1 MIKNFR
7 PLFVSLRPFQ
17 WIKNLAVFAAIIF
30 NDKLFDPVLFWQSV
44 AGFLVLCGLSSAS
57 YLFNDIL
64 DAPYDRQHPLK
75 KHRPIASGELKADTA
90 AKAATFL
97 IFISLTAA
105 IFLNQSF
112 FLLSLIFVLLHLAY
126 SLVLKKQALFDILGI
141 AASFSLRVFAGEV
154 LTGYHIPIWLMLSVI
169 FLSLFVAT
177 GKRLSELV
185 AQKDKKTRPAL
196 FQYQQGLLN
205 FYFSTF
211 ANATLL
217 SYSLFT
223 FTAQPVEF
231 NEKVFDLLLTSYPQ
245 ALERKWLMVTIPFVI
260 LGIMRYAQLVYLKQ
274 EGEQPEKAFIDDK
287 LTLFTVLGWGII
299 VVFLI
304 YVF

>member
-1 MIKNFR
+1 MIKNLR

-75 KHRPIASGELKADTA
+75 KHRPIASGELKADIA

-97 IFISLTAA
+97 IFISLAAA

>member
-1 MIKNFR
+1 MTKNIK
-7 PLFVSLRPFQ
+7 PLFISLRPFQ
-17 WIKNLAVFAAIIF
+17 WVKNLAIFAAIIF
-30 NDKLFDPVLFWQSV
+30 NGKLFDPFLFGQSV
-44 AGFLVLCGLSSAS
+44 AGFFILCGLSSAS

-64 DAPYDRQHPLK
+64 DAPHDRQHPLK
-75 KHRPIASGELKADTA
+75 KHRPIASGELKKDLA
-90 AKAATFL
+90 ARAAVFL
-97 IFISLTAA
+97 VFVSLGAA

-112 FLLSLIFVLLHLAY
+112 FFLSLAFVLLHLTY
-126 SLVLKKQALFDILGI
+126 SLALKKRAIFDILGI

-185 AQKDKKTRPAL
+185 AQKGKKTRPAL

-231 NEKVFDLLLTSYPQ
+231 NEKVFGLLLANYPQ

-260 LGIMRYAQLVYLKQ
+260 FGIMRYAQLVYLKQ
-274 EGEQPEKAFIDDK
+274 EGEQPEKAFINDR
-287 LTLFTVLGWGII
+287 LTLFAVLGWGII

>member
-1 MIKNFR
+1 MIKNLK

-30 NDKLFDPVLFWQSV
+30 NGKLFDPVLFWQSV
-44 AGFLVLCGLSSAS
+44 AGFSILCGLSSAS

-75 KHRPIASGELKADTA
+75 KHRPIAKGDLKIDIA
-90 AKAATFL
+90 AKAAIFL
-97 IFISLTAA
+97 IFISLTGAL
-105 IFLNQSF
+105 FLKQSF
-112 FLLSLIFVLLHLAY
+112 FFLSLVFVLLHLAY

-177 GKRLSELV
+177 GKRLSEMV
-185 AQKDKKTRPAL
+185 AQEGRKTRPAL

-217 SYSLFT
+217 SYSLFA
-223 FTAQPVEF
+223 FTAQPIEF
-231 NEKVFDLLLTSYPQ
+231 QEKVFDFLLASYPQ
-245 ALERKWLMVTIPFVI
+245 ALERKWLMITIPFVI
-260 LGIMRYAQLVYLKQ
+260 LGIMRYAQLIYLKQ
-274 EGEQPEKAFIDDK
+274 EGEQPEKAFINDK
-287 LTLFTVLGWGII
+287 LTLLTVLGWGIT